1 MHLLYKLVLF
11 IDNIDI
17 RAGIELELQNLYT
30 RLEKIKIVWMEIS
43 IEKKSK
49 VLELYQKK
57 WTNNRRSKEIT
68 TVLERS
74 LSGMTTLNP

>member
-43 IEKKSK
+43 IEKKK
-49 VLELYQKK
+49 QG
-57 WTNNRRSKEIT
+57 TGTIPKE
-68 TVLERS
+68 
-74 LSGMTTLNP
+74 MDKQ